1 MPRVV
6 DADTTS
12 RHLDYGR
19 LIEALDRGFAQG
31 CTVPMRHHHTIAK
44 DRQPDATL
52 LLMPAWS
59 NDADELKYLGVKL
72 VTVFP
77 GNASK
82 GLAGL
87 TSTYVLYDGDTG
99 QHLAMLDGN
108 VITARRTVATS
119 ALAARYL
126 SREDSRK
133 LLVLGSGRVASLIP
147 EAYRAV
153 RPISDVSV
161 WDINPESAARMV
173 ADLKNKGFSAS
184 LESDLE
190 AGVRNADIVSAATL
204 ATSPLIHGEW
214 LSLGTHVDLIGGFTP
229 KMREADSEAV
239 RRAAVYVDTP
249 EALHEAG
256 DLSQPIASAL
266 VPASHVRG
274 TLAALARDEVKGR
287 TNPQQIT
294 LFKAVGSGL
303 ADLVAAKL
311 VFCALVGSSPSD
323 VSEGNRNHAKEAF

>member
-1 MPRVV
+1 MFKIA
-6 DADTTS
+6 DAGTTS

-19 LIEALDRGFAQG
+19 LVEALARGFAQG
-31 CTVPMRHHHTIAK
+31 CVVPVRHHHTIEK
-44 DRQPDATL
+44 EGQPDATL

-59 NDADELKYLGVKL
+59 SGSDEVRYIGVKL

-77 GNASK
+77 GNTAK

-99 QHLAMLDGN
+99 QQLAMLDGG

-119 ALAARYL
+119 ALAARFL
-126 SREDSRK
+126 SRENSRK

-153 RPISDVSV
+153 RPIAEVSV
-161 WDINPESAARMV
+161 WDINQESAARMV
-173 ADLKNKGFSAS
+173 ADLSDKGFSAS
-184 LESDLE
+184 IENDLE

-204 ATSPLIHGEW
+204 ATSPLIQGAW
-214 LSLGTHVDLIGGFTP
+214 LSPGIHVDLIGGFTP

-239 RRAAVYVDTP
+239 LRAAVYVDTP

-256 DLSQPIASAL
+256 DLSQPIASSL
-266 VPASHVRG
+266 ISSNHIRG
-274 TLAALARDEVKGR
+274 TLAELAKGAIGGR
-287 TNPQQIT
+287 NNPQQIT

-311 VFCALVGSSPSD
+311 VFGSL
-323 VSEGNRNHAKEAF
+323 

>member
-1 MPRVV
+1 VIMLKIA
-6 DADTTS
+6 DADTTAL
-12 RHLDYGR
+12 HLDYAR
-19 LIEALDRGFAQG
+19 LLEALDRGFAEG
-31 CTVPMRHHHTIAK
+31 CVVPVRHHHAIPK
-44 DRQPDATL
+44 KGQPDATL

-59 NDADELKYLGVKL
+59 SDTDEVKYLGVKL

-77 GNASK
+77 GNAAK
-82 GLAGL
+82 GLGGL

-99 QHLAMLDGN
+99 QQLAMLDGN

-153 RPISDVSV
+153 RPIADVSV
-161 WDINPESAARMV
+161 WDINPQSAARLV
-173 ADLKNKGFSAS
+173 ADLNRKGFRAS
-184 LESDLE
+184 VEDDLE

-204 ATSPLIHGEW
+204 ATSPLIHGAW
-214 LSLGTHVDLIGGFTP
+214 LSAGTHVDLIGGFTP
-229 KMREADSEAV
+229 LMREADSEAML
-239 RRAAVYVDTP
+239 RAAVYVDTP

-266 VPASHVRG
+266 ISPNHIRG
-274 TLAALARDEVKGR
+274 TLAQLARAEIEGR
-287 TNPQQIT
+287 RNQQQIT

-311 VFCALVGSSPSD
+311 VFGSL
-323 VSEGNRNHAKEAF
+323 

>member
-1 MPRVV
+1 MTMLKVA
-6 DADTTS
+6 DAETTS

-19 LIEALDRGFAQG
+19 LIEALERGFAQG
-31 CTVPMRHHHTIAK
+31 CVVPMRHHHTIEK
-44 DRQPDATL
+44 DGQPDATL

-59 NDADELKYLGVKL
+59 SNSDEVRYLGVKL

-77 GNASK
+77 GNTAK

-99 QHLAMLDGN
+99 QHLAMLDGG

-153 RPISDVSV
+153 RPIAEVSV
-161 WDINPESAARMV
+161 WDINAESAARLV
-173 ADLKNKGFSAS
+173 ADLRDKGFSAS
-184 LESDLE
+184 IESDLE

-214 LSLGTHVDLIGGFTP
+214 LSSGTHVDLIGGFTP

-256 DLSQPIASAL
+256 DLSQPIASTLISAN
-266 VPASHVRG
+266 HIRG
-274 TLAALARDEVKGR
+274 TLAELARGAISGR
-287 TNPQQIT
+287 SNPQQIT

-311 VFCALVGSSPSD
+311 VFCSL
-323 VSEGNRNHAKEAF
+323 